1 MLEGAATMH
10 SEIAMQR
17 AGDVPAAQQP
27 ERTLEASGRYA
38 QACRQVA
45 EEAGLPVVDLWTAL
59 QVWGSR
65 AGG

>member
-1 MLEGAATMH
+1 MFTKR
-10 SEIAMQR
+10 AMQR

-38 QACRQVA
+38 QACMQVA

-59 QVWGSR
+59 QV
-65 AGG
+65 